1 MKITNPHDKYFK
13 EVFSNTDDAIAF
25 LKGSLPQE
33 LAENIDFDKLKPLK
47 DSYIDEELKENF
59 SDLVFSTTYKG
70 KTEILITLLFEHK
83 SRPERYP
90 HLQLLKYMLKIWD
103 AGIKQK
109 KSLIPVIPLIF
120 YHGKEK
126 WKQQKF
132 TSYFKG
138 IDDNLSLFIP
148 QFEYILNDLSQYSD
162 EEIARK
168 YDEVRIRTALLLMK
182 NIFDE
187 ARLKQK
193 IPLIFYGIREI
204 ENSETGE
211 KFFVAAINY
220 LFSFVENIDVDEVAE
235 KIQKITPKGG
245 KLAMTIAVKL
255 RQEGRREG
263 IREGIQKGR
272 REGLYNARKES
283 VINLFNATGFT
294 PEQIADA
301 LKLDINFVTKILKE
315 AKLI

>member
-13 EVFSNTDDAIAF
+13 EVFSNTEDAIAF

-33 LAENIDFDKLKPLK
+33 LAGNIDFDKLKPLK

-120 YHGKEK
+120 YHGKVK

-148 QFEYILNDLSQYSD
+148 EFEYILNDLSQYSD

-220 LFSFVENIDVDEVAE
+220 LFNFVENIDVEEVAE

-263 IREGIQKGR
+263 RREGI

-301 LKLDINFVTKILKE
+301 LKLNINFVTKILKE

>member
-1 MKITNPHDKYFK
+1 
-13 EVFSNTDDAIAF
+13 
-25 LKGSLPQE
+25 
-33 LAENIDFDKLKPLK
+33 
-47 DSYIDEELKENF
+47 
-59 SDLVFSTTYKG
+59 
-70 KTEILITLLFEHK
+70 
-83 SRPERYP
+83 
-90 HLQLLKYMLKIWD
+90 MLKIWD

-120 YHGKEK
+120 YHGKVK

>member
-120 YHGKEK
+120 YHGKAK

-148 QFEYILNDLSQYSD
+148 EFEYILNDLSQYSD

-220 LFSFVENIDVDEVAE
+220 LFNFVENIDVEEVAE

-263 IREGIQKGR
+263 RREGI

-301 LKLDINFVTKILKE
+301 LKLNINFVTKILKE